1 MGAVFFISPLRSHG
15 ISIQNL
21 GCNVATKPA
30 ATVCVVLLLEIVKA
44 RVKLK
49 TLTSTEFTFGLELQC
64 FKG

>member
-1 MGAVFFISPLRSHG
+1 
-15 ISIQNL
+15 
-21 GCNVATKPA
+21 
-30 ATVCVVLLLEIVKA
+30 VCVVLLLEIVKA